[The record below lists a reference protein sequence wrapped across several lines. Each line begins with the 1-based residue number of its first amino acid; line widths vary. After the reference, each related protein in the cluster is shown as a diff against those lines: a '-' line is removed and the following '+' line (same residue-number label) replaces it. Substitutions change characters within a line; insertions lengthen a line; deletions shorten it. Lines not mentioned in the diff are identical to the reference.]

1 MLHIRE
7 IHKVLISFGCIQPF
21 LEGKR
26 QRNQFIHCPLAD
38 RHIRQHVLRRNGKQ
52 CLLQV
57 CDAFLHFITD
67 CLYHILSDRVNVLCF
82 LTRQSCKADIGK
94 AIIQLTV
101 ISCFSH
107 ILQQLKIRLQIL
119 YILNRTAISL
129 SNLQCLMDA
138 LPALFQHGIH
148 VFKSILIPFPVVQL
162 FYRLHLI
169 VLSSGFQPFLRE
181 RITHGEMIQSVNGFF
196 NLLVTAAGTV
206 TVYKMQKLRTG
217 FSVGVLQQLLH
228 HICFQQLDLA
238 LISYPKSG
246 VQTYLVEVIADN
258 EQTERINRSNL
269 RIVYQR

>member
-26 QRNQFIHCPLAD
+26 QRDQFIHCLLAD
-38 RHIRQHVLRRNGKQ
+38 RHIRQHIFRWNGKQ

-67 CLYHILSDRVNVLCF
+67 CLYHILSDRINILCF
-82 LTRQSCKADIGK
+82 LTWQSGKADIGK
-94 AIIQLTV
+94 AVIQLTV

-107 ILQQLKIRLQIL
+107 IFQQLKVRFQIL
-119 YILNRTAISL
+119 YVLYRTAISL
-129 SNLQCLMDA
+129 CNLQCLMNA

-148 VFKSILIPFPVVQL
+148 VFKSILIPFSVFQL

-169 VLSSGFQPFLRE
+169 VLSSGFQPLFRE

-196 NLLVTAAGTV
+196 NLLVTAAGAV
-206 TVYKMQKLRTG
+206 TVYKMQKLRA
-217 FSVGVLQQLLH
+217 
-228 HICFQQLDLA
+228 CFPMCIL
-238 LISYPKSG
+238 
-246 VQTYLVEVIADN
+246 
-258 EQTERINRSNL
+258 
-269 RIVYQR
+269 